1 LRTNA
6 STFFA
11 TPDRPIP
18 FPPQLPLIRSP
29 IAVFIRLQTFK
40 TDLRTSKNITSHS
53 NIPINF
59 AFLLKINPKD
69 NQPSEILGL
78 IPSTMKKVL
87 FAAALAVLSAAPALA
102 QKVGHVN
109 IDSLLVLMPEYKT
122 AMASL
127 EAEQAKFENEAR
139 EMQAELE
146 KSAAAM
152 QSASAG
158 WSELRK
164 QQETK
169 QLQDAYANIQS
180 YMQSAQE
187 SLQTK
192 EVELLTPVLEKM
204 QKAIEEVA
212 AAQKLAYVIDSSRS
226 KGVLVYQKGGDNLMK
241 AVKTKLAIK

>member
-1 LRTNA
+1 MD
-6 STFFA
+6 SVS
-11 TPDRPIP
+11 
-18 FPPQLPLIRSP
+18 LPL
-29 IAVFIRLQTFK
+29 
-40 TDLRTSKNITSHS
+40 
-53 NIPINF
+53 
-59 AFLLKINPKD
+59 
-69 NQPSEILGL
+69 
-78 IPSTMKKVL
+78 
-87 FAAALAVLSAAPALA
+87 
-102 QKVGHVN
+102 
-109 IDSLLVLMPEYKT
+109 
-122 AMASL
+122 SL
-127 EAEQAKFENEAR
+127 EGGVGETKTEKPQSAKSKKSAEPKSREQIALEKRNA

-152 QSASAG
+152 QSASAN

>member
-1 LRTNA
+1 
-6 STFFA
+6 
-11 TPDRPIP
+11 
-18 FPPQLPLIRSP
+18 
-29 IAVFIRLQTFK
+29 
-40 TDLRTSKNITSHS
+40 
-53 NIPINF
+53 
-59 AFLLKINPKD
+59 
-69 NQPSEILGL
+69 
-78 IPSTMKKVL
+78 MKKVL

-109 IDSLLVLMPEYKT
+109 IDSLLVLMPEYKS
-122 AMASL
+122 AMVSL

-152 QSASAG
+152 HSASAN